1 MLVFIVECYTQ
12 QYPKRKHIGG
22 ITLTESVEITHVCI
36 HPNKH
41 HSYSDV
47 FGSREPS
54 VYVIGRPDGSPMKLY
69 NVGYDEA
76 VSLVTTLPEELLE
89 VVKAHYGLIEGEPRL
104 FVAADLTPEQ
114 LEEVKN
120 YFSLVDVEFVTD
132 VTEDGLLSEEE
143 LVKLLNVSGM
153 DVTLVPDP
161 ALDEAPVNDEVLI
174 PEEVNDITLMELPQL
189 RSLAKQLEIKNYH
202 SKGKT
207 RLMEEITA
215 ILDAAEEDN

>member
-1 MLVFIVECYTQ
+1 M
-12 QYPKRKHIGG
+12 
-22 ITLTESVEITHVCI
+22 TESVEITHVCI

-54 VYVIGRPDGSPMKLY
+54 AYVIGRPDGSPMKLY

-89 VVKAHYGLIEGEPRL
+89 VIKAHYGLIEGEEKP

-114 LEEVKN
+114 LEEVKQ
-120 YFSLVDVEFVTD
+120 YFSLVDVVFVTD

-161 ALDEAPVNDEVLI
+161 ALEETPVNDGIPDETPANDEALI

-207 RLMEEITA
+207 RLIEEITA